1 MRNLIVLII
10 LFGLGSSVS
19 GLEVDPF
26 ADSCFV
32 YRGDCNHSGDPNPI
46 DISDLTYFVDF
57 MFAGGTE
64 PVCLMEG
71 DIDASGELDI
81 SDLTW
86 LVDYM
91 FLGGQAPPIQAG
103 KDYVAWFWEAVVTH
117 RFYGYHVL
125 TKQVDSF
132 AVPFLPKGMTIS
144 PDGKLM
150 YIPTADSVKVLDIE
164 TKSVIVEIPYVAKNG
179 VVASPDGQMLAIQSD
194 NLYIIDANDYFL
206 IYEDTSNLTAGL
218 FTKDGGT
225 FYGAADETGNGS
237 LHAYRLDL
245 RGFSVSRTWF

>member
-10 LFGLGSSVS
+10 LFGLSSSVS

-32 YRGDCNHSGDPNPI
+32 NRGDCNHSGEPNPI

-57 MFAGGTE
+57 MFDGGSE

-91 FLGGQAPPIQAG
+91 FLGGQEPPLGAGIDYKVYCVNVAKSPHEIIQIG
-103 KDYVAWFWEAVVTH
+103 VLSQVA
-117 RFYGYHVL
+117 
-125 TKQVDSF
+125 DSF
-132 AVPFLPKGMTIS
+132 TLPFSPSKRISVSHDGAELFAGHGDSTFIFEVGVPTTGHWLTYS
-144 PDGKLM
+144 
-150 YIPTADSVKVLDIE
+150 SH
-164 TKSVIVEIPYVAKNG
+164 NG
-179 VVASPDGQMLAIQSD
+179 VEA
-194 NLYIIDANDYFL
+194 
-206 IYEDTSNLTAGL
+206 
-218 FTKDGGT
+218 
-225 FYGAADETGNGS
+225 
-237 LHAYRLDL
+237 
-245 RGFSVSRTWF
+245 